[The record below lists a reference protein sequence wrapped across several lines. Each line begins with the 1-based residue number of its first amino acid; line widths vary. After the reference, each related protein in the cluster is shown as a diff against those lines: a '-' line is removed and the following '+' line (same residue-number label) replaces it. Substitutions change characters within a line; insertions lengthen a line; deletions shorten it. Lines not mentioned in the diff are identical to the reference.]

1 MIMCTLLL
9 MIYRLLKLYC
19 LTHVTFTWLKETT
32 LLFNVHLRFLV
43 DIILYLADKYMFK
56 VDDKK
61 LDKSAECVQS

>member
-19 LTHVTFTWLKETT
+19 LTRVTFTWLKETT

-56 VDDKK
+56 VDNKK